1 MQPMKQRKP
10 QAQPTT
16 RDAVV
21 ALAKRVRREQVEII
35 EAWEERAAIR
45 EYDGNQWRAA
55 AEADALSD
63 VRRMFEPQGR
73 IL

>member
-1 MQPMKQRKP
+1 MPPRKP
-10 QAQPTT
+10 QAQPTP

-21 ALAKRVRREQVEII
+21 ALAKRVRREQAEVI

-55 AEADALSD
+55 AEADALID
-63 VRRMFEPQGR
+63 VRRMLEPQAR
-73 IL
+73 LT